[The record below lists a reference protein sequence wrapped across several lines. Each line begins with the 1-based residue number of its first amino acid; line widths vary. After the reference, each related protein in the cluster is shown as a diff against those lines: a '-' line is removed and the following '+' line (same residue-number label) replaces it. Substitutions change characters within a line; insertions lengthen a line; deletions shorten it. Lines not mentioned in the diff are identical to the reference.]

1 LLALLAAVLILPSY
15 LVIWDRWHRRRGE
28 DPVDVEAF
36 EAAMPMDTD

>member
-15 LVIWDRWHRRRGE
+15 LVIWDRWHRNRGE

-36 EAAMPMDTD
+36 EAAMPMETD